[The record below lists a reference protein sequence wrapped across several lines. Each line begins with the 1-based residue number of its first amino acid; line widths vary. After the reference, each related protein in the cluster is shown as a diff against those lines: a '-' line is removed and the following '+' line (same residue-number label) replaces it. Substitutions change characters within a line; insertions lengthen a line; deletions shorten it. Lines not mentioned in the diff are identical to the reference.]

1 VGESP
6 ADDIKAYLDGATF
19 PVSKD
24 ELIKVSERNGAPEEV
39 LERLRLIDTEQFS
52 DPEAVRAALGNS
64 SRRE

>member
-1 VGESP
+1 VGENP